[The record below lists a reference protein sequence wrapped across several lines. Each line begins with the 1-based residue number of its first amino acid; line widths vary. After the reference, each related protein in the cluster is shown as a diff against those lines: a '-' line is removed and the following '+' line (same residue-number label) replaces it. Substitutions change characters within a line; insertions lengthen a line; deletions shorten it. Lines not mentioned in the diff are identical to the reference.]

1 MKNHH
6 GRLPNPV
13 KYSLW
18 LLGYKGRSVKDMTMA
33 LKKRGFEESV
43 ITDTIDTLLDW
54 GYLNDSQ
61 FKEELIERR
70 KRNNVKGR
78 AFVRRE
84 LEQSGI
90 CDLDDLDDLYSDEEE
105 QQIISELLEKW
116 GRSAPLNQDNRGKYF
131 MRLAN
136 RGFSRSNIFAA
147 IEKHCDDTERLS

>member
-1 MKNHH
+1 M
-6 GRLPNPV
+6 
-13 KYSLW
+13 
-18 LLGYKGRSVKDMTMA
+18 
-33 LKKRGFEESV
+33 
-43 ITDTIDTLLDW
+43 
-54 GYLNDSQ
+54 
-61 FKEELIERR
+61 IERR

-90 CDLDDLDDLYSDEEE
+90 CDLDDLDDLYTDEEE